1 MVVVALVSI
10 AAGVLGGMLARS
22 VVLDIVSLWPL
33 LLGAFLVAAALLPL
47 RKRGPARIA
56 AALPLLLITVLG
68 VSVVLHLIGWE
79 RLPSSAANLV
89 GPPSAGVAQSNL
101 TLELSGNLTIA
112 AGGQDLYRVTI
123 ERGGGDTGV
132 PEALE
137 SQFEEGPFF
146 VLLQETDGGSWFQ
159 SAGWEVG
166 LAPQPSWTL
175 DIGAADLRADLTGL
189 PLEAVTL
196 RGSGRAVLPA
206 PGEGEVS
213 LFVEGDFAVEVP
225 SAVRVE
231 IVGEATVP
239 GGWPETTGGYR
250 NLFDGPGFVI
260 EVADGAQVEVSQQ

>member
-1 MVVVALVSI
+1 MVIVALVSI
-10 AAGVLGGMLARS
+10 AAAVLGGMLARS
-22 VVLDIVSLWPL
+22 VVLDMVSLWPL

-89 GPPSAGVAQSNL
+89 GPPAAGVTQANL
-101 TLELSGNLTIA
+101 TLDLSGDLAIA
-112 AGGQDLYRVTI
+112 AGGADLYRVTI
-123 ERGGGDTGV
+123 ERAGGDTGV

-146 VLLQETDGGSWFQ
+146 VLLQETDGGAWFQ
-159 SAGWEVG
+159 SSGWEVG
-166 LAPQPSWTL
+166 LSPQSTWTL
-175 DIGAADLRADLTGL
+175 DIGAPDLRADLTGL

-196 RGSGRAVLPA
+196 RGSGRAVLPS
-206 PGEGEVS
+206 PGGDDVA
-213 LFVEGDFAVEVP
+213 LFVEGDFSVGVP
-225 SAVRVE
+225 SGVRVE
-231 IVGEATVP
+231 IIGEAGVP
-239 GGWPETTGGYR
+239 GGWPEAPGGYR

-260 EVADGAQVEVSQQ
+260 EVAEGARVEVTQQ